1 MALLNTKFDEDT
13 MYGQLKGALLPN
25 ENIKAAVY
33 ATFQD
38 MSFFGSRASQ
48 VGFVAL
54 TDQDRL
60 IGMRHSM
67 LGSTPFSGYL
77 GLLKKLK
84 LKKGLL
90 LGARTIDY
98 DDGNVHLRITAV
110 PKVAGAKFP
119 HQQENFQTLISA
131 LEPRQ
136 I

>member
-67 LGSTPFSGYL
+67 LGSTPFSGYV

-84 LKKGLL
+84 LKKGL

-110 PKVAGAKFP
+110 PKVVGAKFP